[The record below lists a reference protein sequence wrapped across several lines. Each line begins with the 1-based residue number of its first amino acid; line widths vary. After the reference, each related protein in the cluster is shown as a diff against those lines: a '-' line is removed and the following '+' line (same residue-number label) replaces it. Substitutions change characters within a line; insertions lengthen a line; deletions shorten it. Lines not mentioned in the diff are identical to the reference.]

1 MQSIM
6 LTTPNMRRFKA
17 QAHLK
22 ASLPPCISKMTIFAS
37 EKGASSW
44 LTGRPLE
51 SSGHVLNKQF
61 FQDAIYL
68 RYNFTIPNRAATCIC
83 GELNTVDHTLICNL
97 RGPFVNCKHNRLHD
111 VIAEL
116 LNKCLPE
123 FSTEPPLLPVTGESL
138 PRGTTLERGARL
150 DILARGLYSP
160 MERAF
165 FDVRVSH
172 PGAPTNSVYETPA
185 EMYAAHEKQKM
196 TKYNHRVI
204 QVEKSTSAP
213 LCFSTTG
220 GMGPQAMMF
229 VKKLAKHMTRTNG
242 QSLSNTMASIRRRLR
257 FELLKATLIAVRGHR
272 GRYYQKALPIEE
284 QDLNLVEE
292 ASNDDDV

>member
-1 MQSIM
+1 
-6 LTTPNMRRFKA
+6 
-17 QAHLK
+17 
-22 ASLPPCISKMTIFAS
+22 
-37 EKGASSW
+37 
-44 LTGRPLE
+44 
-51 SSGHVLNKQF
+51 
-61 FQDAIYL
+61 
-68 RYNFTIPNRAATCIC
+68 
-83 GELNTVDHTLICNL
+83 
-97 RGPFVNCKHNRLHD
+97 
-111 VIAEL
+111 
-116 LNKCLPE
+116 
-123 FSTEPPLLPVTGESL
+123 
-138 PRGTTLERGARL
+138 
-150 DILARGLYSP
+150 
-160 MERAF
+160 MEREF

-204 QVEKSTSAP
+204 QVEKGTFAP

-292 ASNDDDV
+292 ASNDDV